1 MTISRRIILCVVVMK
16 VTIINSRHIESL
28 PDAMVSYY
36 LVMLSGVR
44 MMILELSINLPR
56 SFLNFNIP
64 PATALVRLNINSV
77 L

>member
-1 MTISRRIILCVVVMK
+1 MKISRRLILCVVVMK
-16 VTIINSRHIESL
+16 VTITNSRHIASL

-44 MMILELSINLPR
+44 MMILELSINLQR

-64 PATALVRLNINSV
+64 PPLH
-77 L
+77 